1 MPSLVIE
8 NGRVIQTDAATG
20 LGSLEVGQAAD
31 IVLLSRW
38 LAVRRVFIAGV
49 EFDRRG

>member
-1 MPSLVIE
+1 VIE
-8 NGRVIQTDAATG
+8 NGRVVEPDAATG
-20 LGSLEVGQAAD
+20 LGSLEVGKAAD
-31 IVLLSRW
+31 IVLLSPR